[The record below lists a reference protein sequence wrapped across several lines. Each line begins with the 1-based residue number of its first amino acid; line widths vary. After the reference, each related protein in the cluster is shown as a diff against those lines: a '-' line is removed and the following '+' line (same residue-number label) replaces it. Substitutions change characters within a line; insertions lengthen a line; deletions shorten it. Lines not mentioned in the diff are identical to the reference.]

1 MGSKNVWAERCARR
15 RTGFAPGSRLGTMA
29 KLSKKRKDRKDAAK
43 SSAKSA
49 ILGVVGRDAWKSTKR
64 SKPGRR
70 RLLKLGA
77 KLHDA
82 SSETTREKLRGKIRR
97 VLAEECASVDEARGS
112 SEELDTG
119 TDEDAPPDE
128 RGAPREGIAKRRDDA
143 NEASRELCAPVPARP
158 ANAPTAVELLQ
169 RQLGARGAARHVGAA
184 REPRRLRGLL
194 FSEVVASSAR
204 AAGLD
209 PETERAARARRERR
223 FEAERALWS
232 GSRVA
237 RGPTMQELKAG
248 DGKAVGTNADLE
260 KSYLRLTSAPAAA
273 EVRPPSVLRRAL
285 ALVKKRWAESR
296 DAAYA
301 ANQLKS
307 IRQDLTVQRKRGGAL
322 AAEVYE
328 THARIALE
336 TRDWAEFNQCQTV
349 LRGMH
354 SRRWRA
360 REGAAETEVDRR
372 EAASEDV
379 VAEFAAYRLLY
390 AASLS
395 TTAELT
401 RELRYL
407 AREGAL
413 EPGRTHEYVASALR
427 VAKAA
432 ATRASVAFFD
442 ARKSAPEPSR
452 CPGFKPLTDL
462 STPTVRRD
470 ALRAMLRAYAG
481 SRDGVPVA
489 FAAMV
494 LGFGGGEDGAAAF
507 ERFAADPPAGSEIQ
521 IAFGVA
527 SDGTTR
533 VLDARASLGLEP
545 LPATRCPS
553 PAIAPAAAKHESFR
567 DEGAGKEKKRKKK
580 RRA

>member
-1 MGSKNVWAERCARR
+1 
-15 RTGFAPGSRLGTMA
+15 MA
-29 KLSKKRKDRKDAAK
+29 KLSKKRKDEKDDAK

-49 ILGVVGRDAWKSTKR
+49 ILGVVGHDAWKSAKR
-64 SKPGRR
+64 DKPGRR

-97 VLAEECASVDEARGS
+97 VMAENDTRGS
-112 SEELDTG
+112 GEELDTG
-119 TDEDAPPDE
+119 TDEDAPPANSRE
-128 RGAPREGIAKRRDDA
+128 RGAGHDEGTSSLR
-143 NEASRELCAPVPARP
+143 APVPTRP
-158 ANAPTAVELLQ
+158 AAARAPSAVELLQ
-169 RQLGARGAARHVGAA
+169 RRLGMRASPGAAELNRESLSRRSDCLPLDAVDERA
-184 REPRRLRGLL
+184 R
-194 FSEVVASSAR
+194 R
-204 AAGLD
+204 AA
-209 PETERAARARRERR
+209 RERR

-232 GSRVA
+232 GSRSPG
-237 RGPTMQELKAG
+237 GPTMQELKAG
-248 DGKAVGTNADLE
+248 DGKAVGTNTDLE
-260 KSYLRLTSAPAAA
+260 KSYLRLTSAPAAS
-273 EVRPPSVLRRAL
+273 EVRPPSVLRDAL

-301 ANQLKS
+301 ADQLKS

-401 RELRYL
+401 RELRHL

-413 EPGRTHEYVASALR
+413 EPGRTHAYVASALR
-427 VAKAA
+427 VVKAA
-432 ATRASVAFFD
+432 ATRACVAFFD
-442 ARKSAPEPSR
+442 ARARAPEPSR
-452 CPGFKPLTDL
+452 CPGFAPLAEL
-462 STPTVRRD
+462 SAPAVRRD

-481 SRDGVPVA
+481 SREGVPVA
-489 FAAMV
+489 FAAKV
-494 LGFGGGEDGAAAF
+494 LGFGGGEDGEDPAAAAAAF
-507 ERFAADPPAGSEIQ
+507 ERFAARAAETKTFFSSP
-521 IAFGVA
+521 IAFRTA
-527 SDGTTR
+527 SDGTR
-533 VLDARASLGLEP
+533 ALDARASLGLEP
-545 LPATRCPS
+545 LPATRGPS
-553 PAIAPAAAKHESFR
+553 PAIAPAPATRASSR
-567 DEGAGKEKKRKKK
+567 GEGGKEKKRKKK

>member
-1 MGSKNVWAERCARR
+1 
-15 RTGFAPGSRLGTMA
+15 MA
-29 KLSKKRKDRKDAAK
+29 KLSKKRKDSKEDAK

-64 SKPGRR
+64 DKPGRR

-97 VLAEECASVDEARGS
+97 TLEEARASADDGRSS

-119 TDEDAPPDE
+119 TDEDAPPDD
-128 RGAPREGIAKRRDDA
+128 RGAVRLSSGMNIVKTTNDA
-143 NEASRELCAPVPARP
+143 VEIRAPVPTRP
-158 ANAPTAVELLQ
+158 AAAHAPSAAELLQ
-169 RQLGARGAARHVGAA
+169 RRLGARVPGADQGRADSWLPGDGA
-184 REPRRLRGLL
+184 
-194 FSEVVASSAR
+194 
-204 AAGLD
+204 LD
-209 PETERAARARRERR
+209 PAEERARRARRERR
-223 FEAERALWS
+223 FETERALWS
-232 GSRVA
+232 GSRSPG
-237 RGPTMQELKAG
+237 GPTMQELKAG
-248 DGKAVGTNADLE
+248 NGKAVGTSTALE

-273 EVRPPSVLRRAL
+273 EVRPPSVLRDAL
-285 ALVKKRWAESR
+285 ALVKRKWAESR

-301 ANQLKS
+301 ADQLKA

-322 AAEVYE
+322 AAEVYA

-354 SRRWRA
+354 SRRA
-360 REGAAETEVDRR
+360 RRGTCASGAED
-372 EAASEDV
+372 ASEDV

-390 AASLS
+390 AASQS

-401 RELRYL
+401 RELRHL

-427 VAKAA
+427 VVKAA
-432 ATRASVAFFD
+432 ATRACVAFFK
-442 ARKSAPEPSR
+442 AREDAPEPSR
-452 CPGFKPLTDL
+452 CPGFRALADL
-462 STPTVRRD
+462 STPAVRRD

-489 FAAMV
+489 FAANV
-494 LGFGGGEDGAAAF
+494 LGFGGGDDGAAAF
-507 ERFAADPPAGSEIQ
+507 EAHAASAADASLF
-521 IAFGVA
+521 AFGVA

-545 LPATRCPS
+545 LPATRGPS
-553 PAIAPAAAKHESFR
+553 PAIAPAPTKRHQRAR
-567 DEGAGKEKKRKKK
+567 DEGGGKEKKRKKK

>member
-1 MGSKNVWAERCARR
+1 
-15 RTGFAPGSRLGTMA
+15 MA
-29 KLSKKRKDRKDAAK
+29 KLSKKRKDSKEDAK

-64 SKPGRR
+64 DKPGRR

-97 VLAEECASVDEARGS
+97 TLEEARASADDGRSS

-119 TDEDAPPDE
+119 TDEDAPPDD
-128 RGAPREGIAKRRDDA
+128 RGAVRLSSGMNIVKTTNDA
-143 NEASRELCAPVPARP
+143 VEIRAPVPTRP
-158 ANAPTAVELLQ
+158 AAAHAPSAAELLQ
-169 RQLGARGAARHVGAA
+169 RRLGARVPGADQGRADSWLPGDGA
-184 REPRRLRGLL
+184 
-194 FSEVVASSAR
+194 
-204 AAGLD
+204 LD
-209 PETERAARARRERR
+209 PAEERARRARRERR
-223 FEAERALWS
+223 FETERALWS
-232 GSRVA
+232 GSRSPG
-237 RGPTMQELKAG
+237 GPTMQELKAG
-248 DGKAVGTNADLE
+248 NGKAVGTSTALE

-273 EVRPPSVLRRAL
+273 EVRPPSVLRDAL
-285 ALVKKRWAESR
+285 ALVKRKWAESR

-301 ANQLKS
+301 ADQLKA

-322 AAEVYE
+322 AAEVYA

-354 SRRWRA
+354 SRRA
-360 REGAAETEVDRR
+360 RRGTCASGAED
-372 EAASEDV
+372 ASEDV

-390 AASLS
+390 AASQS

-401 RELRYL
+401 RELRHL

-427 VAKAA
+427 VVKAA
-432 ATRASVAFFD
+432 ATRACVAFFK
-442 ARKSAPEPSR
+442 AREDAPEPSR
-452 CPGFKPLTDL
+452 CPGFRALADL
-462 STPTVRRD
+462 STPAVRRD

-489 FAAMV
+489 FAAHV
-494 LGFGGGEDGAAAF
+494 LGFGGGDDGAAAF
-507 ERFAADPPAGSEIQ
+507 EAHAASAADASLF
-521 IAFGVA
+521 AFGVA

-545 LPATRCPS
+545 LPATRGPS
-553 PAIAPAAAKHESFR
+553 PAIAPAPTKRHQRAR
-567 DEGAGKEKKRKKK
+567 DEGGGKEKKRKKK

>member
-1 MGSKNVWAERCARR
+1 
-15 RTGFAPGSRLGTMA
+15 MA
-29 KLSKKRKDRKDAAK
+29 KLSKKRKDSKEDAK

-64 SKPGRR
+64 DKPGRR

-97 VLAEECASVDEARGS
+97 ALEEARASADDGRSS

-119 TDEDAPPDE
+119 TDEDAPPDD
-128 RGAPREGIAKRRDDA
+128 RGAVRLSSGMNINNKNNDARLANDA
-143 NEASRELCAPVPARP
+143 NDVIEIRAPVPTRP
-158 ANAPTAVELLQ
+158 AAAHAPSAAELLQ
-169 RQLGARGAARHVGAA
+169 RRLGARVPGADQGRADSWLPGDGA
-184 REPRRLRGLL
+184 PD
-194 FSEVVASSAR
+194 SA
-204 AAGLD
+204 
-209 PETERAARARRERR
+209 EERARRARRERR
-223 FEAERALWS
+223 FETERALWS
-232 GSRVA
+232 GSRSPG
-237 RGPTMQELKAG
+237 GPTMQELKAG
-248 DGKAVGTNADLE
+248 NGKAVGTSTALE

-273 EVRPPSVLRRAL
+273 EVRPPSVLRDAL
-285 ALVKKRWAESR
+285 ALVKRKWAESR

-301 ANQLKS
+301 ADQLKA

-322 AAEVYE
+322 AAEVYA

-442 ARKSAPEPSR
+442 ARESAPEPSR

>member
-1 MGSKNVWAERCARR
+1 
-15 RTGFAPGSRLGTMA
+15 MA
-29 KLSKKRKDRKDAAK
+29 KLSKKRKDSKEDAK

-64 SKPGRR
+64 DKPGRR

-97 VLAEECASVDEARGS
+97 TLEEARASADDGRSS

-119 TDEDAPPDE
+119 TDEDAPPDD
-128 RGAPREGIAKRRDDA
+128 RGAVRLSSGMNINNKNNDARLANDA
-143 NEASRELCAPVPARP
+143 NDVIEIRAPVPTRP
-158 ANAPTAVELLQ
+158 AAAHAPSAAELLQ
-169 RQLGARGAARHVGAA
+169 RRLGARVPGADQGRADSWLPGDGA
-184 REPRRLRGLL
+184 
-194 FSEVVASSAR
+194 
-204 AAGLD
+204 LD
-209 PETERAARARRERR
+209 PAEERARRARRERR
-223 FEAERALWS
+223 FETERALWS
-232 GSRVA
+232 GSRSPG
-237 RGPTMQELKAG
+237 GPTMQELKAG
-248 DGKAVGTNADLE
+248 NGKAVGTSTALE

-273 EVRPPSVLRRAL
+273 EVRPPSVLRDAL
-285 ALVKKRWAESR
+285 ALVKRKWAESR

-301 ANQLKS
+301 ADQLKA

-322 AAEVYE
+322 AAEVYA

-354 SRRWRA
+354 SRRA
-360 REGAAETEVDRR
+360 RRSTCASGAED
-372 EAASEDV
+372 ASEDV

-390 AASLS
+390 AASQS

-401 RELRYL
+401 RELRHL

-427 VAKAA
+427 VVKAA
-432 ATRASVAFFD
+432 ATRACVAFFK
-442 ARKSAPEPSR
+442 AREDAPEPSR
-452 CPGFKPLTDL
+452 CPGFRALADL
-462 STPTVRRD
+462 STPAVRRD

-489 FAAMV
+489 FAAHV
-494 LGFGGGEDGAAAF
+494 LGFGGGDDGAAAF
-507 ERFAADPPAGSEIQ
+507 EAFAASAADASPF
-521 IAFGVA
+521 AFGVA

-545 LPATRCPS
+545 LPATRGPS
-553 PAIAPAAAKHESFR
+553 PAIAPAPATRASSR
-567 DEGAGKEKKRKKK
+567 GEGGKEKKRKKK